1 MLIRL
6 LSFWGSL
13 AANCLWLNNETCIT
27 SPTLLVLNPV
37 EFSYY
42 PFMISLD
49 KCNGSCNAV
58 DDLSTKECVPSQTKD
73 INVKVFNM
81 LTRVNEAEV
90 KHVLCE
96 CKSKFGSTVCNSQ
109 QKWNDNKWHC

>member
-90 KHVLCE
+90 KHVSCE
-96 CKSKFGSTVCNSQ
+96 CKS
-109 QKWNDNKWHC
+109 

>member
-13 AANCLWLNNETCIT
+13 AANCLWLNNEACII
-27 SPTLLVLNPV
+27 SPTLPVLNPV

-58 DDLSTKECVPSQTKD
+58 DDFSTKECVCS
-73 INVKVFNM
+73 
-81 LTRVNEAEV
+81 
-90 KHVLCE
+90 
-96 CKSKFGSTVCNSQ
+96 KS
-109 QKWNDNKWHC
+109 NKRH